1 MVKLSFIKKIHL
13 SMNLR
18 LFSTNTSDLNILI
31 NKLNHINPT
40 YKKIV
45 KNNDL
50 LKNSIFKDK
59 KKQQDIKIKSNYNFY
74 QSDKMIG

>member
-1 MVKLSFIKKIHL
+1 MVKLNFIKKIHL

-18 LFSTNTSDLNILI
+18 MFSTNTSDLNILI
-31 NKLNHINPT
+31 NKLNYINPT

-59 KKQQDIKIKSNYNFY
+59 KKQQDVKIKSNYNFY